1 MDSKTAAEAYRQST
15 IENAPPIKIVRL
27 LYEGAIRYLDRAETA
42 GEAAGRDFTNWL
54 HRADAIVIELRLAL
68 DHSHD
73 AEVTRKLEDLYVFV
87 EDEIA
92 QAMRTRSI
100 EHVRN
105 ARSVLATLLEAW
117 AAVEVAG
124 DGLDSCAGIG

>member
-1 MDSKTAAEAYRQST
+1 MDTKTAADAYRRST

-27 LYEGAIRYLDRAETA
+27 LYEGAIRYLDRAETVA
-42 GEAAGRDFTNWL
+42 QGNGRDFTGWL

-73 AEVTRKLEDLYVFV
+73 AEVTRRLEELYVFV

-92 QAMRTRSI
+92 QAMRTRSVD
-100 EHVRN
+100 HVRS
-105 ARSVLATLLEAW
+105 ARSILATLLEAW
-117 AAVEVAG
+117 AAVEVGGPADGNAG
-124 DGLDSCAGIG
+124 GIG

>member
-1 MDSKTAAEAYRQST
+1 MDTKTAADAYRQST

-27 LYEGAIRYLDRAETA
+27 LYEGAIRYLDRAETLA
-42 GEAAGRDFTNWL
+42 DRPGLELTTWL

-73 AEVTRKLEDLYVFV
+73 GEVTRRIEGLYLFV

-92 QAMRTRSI
+92 KAMKTRSAD
-100 EHVRN
+100 HVRN
-105 ARSVLATLLEAW
+105 ARSILATLLEAW
-117 AAVEVAG
+117 AAVEV
-124 DGLDSCAGIG
+124 DSGAA